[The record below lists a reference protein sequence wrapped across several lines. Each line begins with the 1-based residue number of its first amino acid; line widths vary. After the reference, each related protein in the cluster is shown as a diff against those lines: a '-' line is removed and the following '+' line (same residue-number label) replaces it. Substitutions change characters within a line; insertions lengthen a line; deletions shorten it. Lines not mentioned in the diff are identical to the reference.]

1 MAVAAEPASVV
12 GTPVVSCHLL
22 QRAFGP
28 WYAAFVIHRHP
39 DQPPAPCTALRIPPL
54 SAGRLPIKHTPS
66 ATALA

>member
-28 WYAAFVIHRHP
+28 WYAAFVIQRHP

-54 SAGRLPIKHTPS
+54 VQAVYPFSTHLQPQH
-66 ATALA
+66 